1 MPNFRNQATGSIT
14 TNGQSIGLEW
24 RECVNGGIGLQ
35 ITGTFTG
42 TLQCQMSID
51 GTNYR
56 PVNMRLCSND
66 VPANDLTAVGIWYA
80 NVIGARNVRVIATA
94 AMTGTA
100 VVTLVG
106 LPG

>member
-1 MPNFRNQATGSIT
+1 MPSFRNQATGSLT
-14 TNGQSIGLEW
+14 TNGQAVTLEW
-24 RECVNGGIGLQ
+24 REFFNGGVGVQ
-35 ITGTFTG
+35 VTGTWTG
-42 TLQCQMSID
+42 TLELQLTLD

-56 PVNMRLCSND
+56 PVLLRMTSTEATT
-66 VPANDLTAVGIWYA
+66 PSLTANGIAYA
-80 NVIGARNVRVIATA
+80 NVIGARNVRVAATA